1 MIKKCVKKSSLV
13 PVINLKESSLQEI
26 FQFLNSCNNRCTT
39 FKPIFSVKD
48 ESKIIGF
55 EIITFGD
62 RRKAFLDDNVY
73 IVKDFDGDAA
83 YVYKWRDF
91 RKHFEE
97 RNVNSFNDK
106 ETPQKV
112 ECIPDIID
120 DSSDYDLAYKAV
132 ECPRCQRKFT
142 VEFDKDDYDYCPS
155 CGQKLG
161 WEIENENE

>member
-73 IVKDFDGDAA
+73 IVKDSDGDAA
-83 YVYKWRDF
+83 YVYNWIEF
-91 RKHFEE
+91 RKHYEE

-112 ECIPDIID
+112 ERSPEVDED
-120 DSSDYDLAYKAV
+120 MV
-132 ECPRCQRKFT
+132 VCPNCNRAF
-142 VEFDKDDYDYCPS
+142 EFEYEEHYDYCPS
-155 CGQKLG
+155 CGQKLD
-161 WEIENENE
+161 WRVENETENNNE